1 MTSDVYPALVIMAE
15 RASTAAKSRVYPS
28 MVHGT
33 AQPTV
38 HSPDN
43 GEARGDG
50 EAIIDRTHL
59 ARMTMGE
66 KHLEAEVLALF
77 DRQAGALLA
86 RMQGA
91 PPKGAAALAHTL
103 AGSARGIGAWEV
115 ARAAQEVERAARGSS
130 RAQAASAVQAVQAL
144 GHVVARAQAAIK
156 ELLGTS

>member
-1 MTSDVYPALVIMAE
+1 LTSDVYPALVIMAE

-66 KHLEAEVLALF
+66 KHLEGEVLALF
-77 DRQAGALLA
+77 NRQAGMLLG
-86 RMQGA
+86 RMKGA
-91 PPKGAAALAHTL
+91 PPEAAATLARTL

-115 ARAAQEVERAARGSS
+115 ARAAQEVERAAQDSFY
-130 RAQAASAVQAVQAL
+130 ADTASEVQAL
-144 GHVVARAQAAIK
+144 RRAVARAQAAIK
-156 ELLGTS
+156 ELRGTS